1 MGMGQSLL
9 AILALAIL
17 GTIFLTSGRNT
28 LDQRQVIEQCEY
40 EIMAT
45 SLATSLV
52 ERASSLAFDEKTVN
66 NTVSLS
72 SSLTAVSGLGKD
84 GIESA
89 ESSFDD
95 FDDYNNFSKTVLGD
109 TLSFK
114 SANFTVW
121 STVDYVTISGNAVV
135 TSASQTYHKRLTVW
149 VASDMMRD
157 TVNFQTVY
165 SYWYFR

>member
-52 ERASSLAFDEKTVN
+52 ERASSLAFDEKTARLARCMQRAWKDGMIDEFSAIETKELLDLLALN
-66 NTVSLS
+66 IHEPAWSQALQRSFLS
-72 SSLTAVSGLGKD
+72 AFGKPYPLTA
-84 GIESA
+84 
-89 ESSFDD
+89 
-95 FDDYNNFSKTVLGD
+95 
-109 TLSFK
+109 
-114 SANFTVW
+114 W
-121 STVDYVTISGNAVV
+121 
-135 TSASQTYHKRLTVW
+135 AS
-149 VASDMMRD
+149 
-157 TVNFQTVY
+157 
-165 SYWYFR
+165 

>member
-72 SSLTAVSGLGKD
+72 SSLTAVSGLG
-84 GIESA
+84 
-89 ESSFDD
+89 
-95 FDDYNNFSKTVLGD
+95 
-109 TLSFK
+109 
-114 SANFTVW
+114 
-121 STVDYVTISGNAVV
+121 
-135 TSASQTYHKRLTVW
+135 
-149 VASDMMRD
+149 
-157 TVNFQTVY
+157 
-165 SYWYFR
+165 